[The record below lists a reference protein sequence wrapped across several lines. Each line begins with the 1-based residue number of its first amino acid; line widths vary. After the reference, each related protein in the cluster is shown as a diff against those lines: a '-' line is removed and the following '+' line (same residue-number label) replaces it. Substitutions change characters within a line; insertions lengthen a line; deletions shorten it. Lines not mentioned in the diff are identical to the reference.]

1 MSDDS
6 HSLTTLVC
14 VEILRCAAYMYWV
27 VWAVVRQKFAQFNVV
42 KFNLNNHQE
51 GITVLQGVLY
61 AQLLQLAFA
70 KKRT

>member
-1 MSDDS
+1 
-6 HSLTTLVC
+6 
-14 VEILRCAAYMYWV
+14 MYWV